1 LKPPVLTFPEGDT
14 SQAFCLAE
22 LALMLDHARLELP
35 VRQPAEADI
44 RVRPANSEFRPA
56 NVQVEYSSASG
67 APGWLVRI
75 DQWPREQDFVVN
87 AMWKASRTA
96 PDIVRWWTD
105 FVAAVD
111 PGTAIPI
118 QSGSLPAC
126 TAWTQL
132 RADGVW
138 QIRLD
143 PVDKQSLLDPDGR
156 GNAVQRIRVEL
167 GKRDTKEQNSTFKP
181 LDINH
186 RIVQLDTGAVVH
198 EFSKP
203 GGMTAS
209 ELETQEL
216 AFTSWSSLQSG
227 ATVVEGFRI
236 PRP

>member
-1 LKPPVLTFPEGDT
+1 
-14 SQAFCLAE
+14 
-22 LALMLDHARLELP
+22 
-35 VRQPAEADI
+35 
-44 RVRPANSEFRPA
+44 
-56 NVQVEYSSASG
+56 
-67 APGWLVRI
+67 
-75 DQWPREQDFVVN
+75 
-87 AMWKASRTA
+87 
-96 PDIVRWWTD
+96 
-105 FVAAVD
+105 
-111 PGTAIPI
+111 
-118 QSGSLPAC
+118 
-126 TAWTQL
+126 
-132 RADGVW
+132 
-138 QIRLD
+138 
-143 PVDKQSLLDPDGR
+143 
-156 GNAVQRIRVEL
+156 VEL